1 VNDNSNSS
9 VMGEEFCF
17 LGEFEHSL
25 DTQRRIAIPSQWRN
39 SDGGNRFILIPGR
52 NRILQ
57 LIPYESFKENFLS
70 RAKKVSI
77 ADAEGARALATLGSR
92 AQECVCD
99 KQGRI
104 QVGQKLL
111 EYAGLKEGVILIGA
125 VSTIQIWDVARWREQ
140 PISDESY
147 FDEVQKISESP
158 DDFVNMMKGTLDRLK

>member
-1 VNDNSNSS
+1 MNDKSNSGT
-9 VMGEEFCF
+9 GEEYCF

-25 DTQRRIAIPSQWRN
+25 DTQRRIAIPSQWR
-39 SDGGNRFILIPGR
+39 SSEAGNRFILIPGR

-70 RAKKVSI
+70 KAKKVSI
-77 ADAEGARALATLGSR
+77 ANAEGAMALATLGSR

-104 QVGQKLL
+104 QIGQKLL
-111 EYAGLKEGVILIGA
+111 EYAGLKEAVILIGA
-125 VSTIQIWDVARWREQ
+125 VSTIQIWDTGRWREQ
-140 PISDESY
+140 PISDEGY

-158 DDFVNMMKGTLDRLK
+158 DDFVNIMKGTLDRLK